1 MPTPDP
7 DFISQDTRI
16 LNRLRP
22 FIDTHVD
29 AQPEATR
36 EVLRRHLDEHGGL
49 QYAVERLGP
58 ENTWHVVVGVAGQR
72 LCGVDALAVGL
83 DIDDEG
89 RATYRPD
96 PLLDDDLHNDDDG
109 SSRWFGG

>member
-36 EVLRRHLDEHGGL
+36 ELLRRHLDEHGGL

-58 ENTWHVVVGVAGQR
+58 EDRWHVVVGVAGER
-72 LCGVDALAVGL
+72 LCGVDARLRQRRPPHPQPPV
-83 DIDDEG
+83 
-89 RATYRPD
+89 RASQRSTAR
-96 PLLDDDLHNDDDG
+96 
-109 SSRWFGG
+109 